1 VYHNFYDVTTDAVL
15 FREMVSINY
24 RNLVKIVRAVFDKVA
39 ILFLWAHLKSTN
51 YEVLLES
58 SRTVIV
64 TALVKEDERGGQG
77 HTSASLLHQS
87 AT

>member
-1 VYHNFYDVTTDAVL
+1 MHTRFLDPVNKKLSIKSLEHHSPNLELPFFYTYKVL
-15 FREMVSINY
+15 S
-24 RNLVKIVRAVFDKVA
+24 
-39 ILFLWAHLKSTN
+39 
-51 YEVLLES
+51 ES

-64 TALVKEDERGGQG
+64 VIASVKEDERGGQG